1 MSSLSFNV
9 SKAISLSY
17 LPLVPYSLAV
27 VWKLV
32 HGLSIEDEL
41 PVNMLFFLRYRD
53 YLDLFFLEFID
64 FAGVRPASGVLV
76 L

>member
-1 MSSLSFNV
+1 
-9 SKAISLSY
+9 
-17 LPLVPYSLAV
+17 V